1 MNVLKYKRSN
11 LAINILIAVVIAL
24 TVNFSY
30 LLSMIVAERETADQ
44 RQIMEQE
51 RMQRPEAKG
60 VLQLSPDGYGY
71 LIVDNN
77 TPITLPDDSLA
88 DSIYVGNRKVRWYN
102 LQQGDT
108 ILCTFFPPRP
118 NSQANPSLD
127 EVRQQNGN
135 DISAPVIYDRPKRN
149 QDTMTQMIY
158 YFLLTW

>member
-88 DSIYVGNRKVRWYN
+88 DSIY
-102 LQQGDT
+102 
-108 ILCTFFPPRP
+108 ILWPR
-118 NSQANPSLD
+118 
-127 EVRQQNGN
+127 
-135 DISAPVIYDRPKRN
+135 
-149 QDTMTQMIY
+149 
-158 YFLLTW
+158 